1 MNTGRYLWIVHI
13 LTLAPLPFKTTAYLP
28 SAERVERYGNIVLK
42 KHMQPLPTH
51 HAPLTVGMQ
60 RKMFV
65 VVRAAVKTT
74 ASDMIQRYLTHIVLE
89 ASVQRTETAS
99 SVRCAIEPKHR
110 RSA

>member
-1 MNTGRYLWIVHI
+1 M
-13 LTLAPLPFKTTAYLP
+13 TLAPLPFKTTAYLP

-60 RKMFV
+60 RKIFV
-65 VVRAAVKTT
+65 AVHAVVKTM
-74 ASDMIQRYLTHIVLE
+74 ASGMIRRHLTHIELE
-89 ASVQRTETAS
+89 ASVQRTGTAS